1 MELTQH
7 EQSILN
13 GDLGEAAGKALE
25 YQIQVG
31 EYYGSKKLVP
41 VTQAHITADIE
52 VMGDPGLSFLETT
65 EEGAKFA
72 VPTTTNARCV
82 DFNNCAK
89 IGQPENGVNKE
100 RRVMGAVKSMGAMTI
115 DTCINYQVA
124 YQPRLGEHVAWGDT
138 GTVIYANSVFGAR
151 TNFESGPS
159 AFAAALTGRVP
170 MYGFHLDEN
179 RAANVLVD
187 IDTPLKDLAD
197 WGMVGRIIGSKVFD
211 YRGVPVLTNVER
223 FAPTSDDLKHLGAS
237 MATWSLGMY
246 HAVGITPEAR
256 TLEEATQGARITDS
270 FTITK
275 QDLEAEYE
283 TFEYEDPKVGLVVFS
298 GPQLSLLEVEKI
310 AKLLDGRKVHPD
322 TKLIITVTGSTYKQ
336 AATAGFVDIIE
347 RAGGSFLTG
356 VCFYILDGL
365 SEIRKKNGWE
375 TMVTNSVKLAN
386 NVKAHRFVPVVRRT
400 EECIEA
406 AIRGCVR

>member
-1 MELTQH
+1 MELTEH
-7 EQSILN
+7 EQSILQ
-13 GDLGEAAGKALE
+13 GDFGEAVSKALA

-31 EYYGSKKLVP
+31 EYYGSERLIPIK
-41 VTQAHITADIE
+41 QAHITADIE
-52 VMGDPGLSFLETT
+52 VMGNPGLSFLEI
-65 EEGAKFA
+65 ENAGAKFA

-82 DFNNCAK
+82 DFNQCTK
-89 IGQPENGVNKE
+89 MGQPEEGVNKE
-100 RRVMGAVKSMGAMTI
+100 RRVMTAVKDMGAMTI
-115 DTCINYQVA
+115 DSCINYQVA

-159 AFAAALTGRVP
+159 AMAAALTGRVP
-170 MYGFHLDEN
+170 AYGFHLDEN
-179 RAANVLVD
+179 RAANVVVD
-187 IDTPLKDLAD
+187 IDTPIKDVAD
-197 WGMVGRIIGSKVFD
+197 WGMIGRIIGSKVFD

-223 FAPTSDDLKHLGAS
+223 FSPTSDDLKHLGAS

-256 TLEEATQGARITDS
+256 TLEDATKGRRVTDS
-270 FTITK
+270 FTITT
-275 QDLEAEYE
+275 QDLEDAYQS
-283 TFEYEDPKVGLVVFS
+283 FEYEDSQVSLVVFS

-310 AKLLDGRKVHPD
+310 AGLLEGKKVHPG
-322 TKLIITVTGSTYKQ
+322 TTLILTVTASTLKQ
-336 AATAGFVDIIE
+336 AELAGFVDIIQ
-347 RAGGSFLTG
+347 RAGGTFLTG

-365 SEIRKKNGWE
+365 SDIRKKNGWK

-400 EECIEA
+400 DECIQV
-406 AIRGCVR
+406 AIRGCL